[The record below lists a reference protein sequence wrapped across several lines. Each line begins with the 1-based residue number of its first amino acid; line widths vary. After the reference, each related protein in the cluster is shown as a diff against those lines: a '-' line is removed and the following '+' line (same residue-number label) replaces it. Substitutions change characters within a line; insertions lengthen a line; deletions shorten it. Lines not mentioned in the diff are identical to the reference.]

1 MTLKCGFPFYGAQ
14 VEVETIKPEGFTGAK
29 WAAVG
34 PLSEEQ
40 ACALAGLCLS
50 PFTSL
55 EGVSLKRLSVQYYGS
70 WAWVRAT
77 IGGWNSLSTCSKS
90 WRVSTSSAPIH
101 VLGLMRAWAL
111 ATSALHRQM
120 ALDLEDEGIDQ
131 VF

>member
-1 MTLKCGFPFYGAQ
+1 MTLRCGFPFFGVQ

-55 EGVSLKRLSVQYYGS
+55 EGVSLKRLSVQYYGG
-70 WAWVRAT
+70 WAWVKAT
-77 IGGWNSLSTCSKS
+77 IGGWNSHSTCSKS
-90 WRVSTSSAPIH
+90 WRVSTSSAPTH

-111 ATSALHRQM
+111 AMSAINRQM
-120 ALDLEDEGIDQ
+120 ALEEEGPDIDQ